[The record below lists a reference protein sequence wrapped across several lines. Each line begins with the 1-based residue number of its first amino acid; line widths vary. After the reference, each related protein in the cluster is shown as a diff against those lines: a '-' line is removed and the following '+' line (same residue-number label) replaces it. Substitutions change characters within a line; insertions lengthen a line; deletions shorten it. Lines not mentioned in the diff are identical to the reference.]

1 MIDIN
6 KPVQT
11 KSGKRVINLQYVPLN
26 SAGNEVTFPIKG
38 TIVLREKPYKTTFN
52 VWTKNGI
59 NEPVWNSNS
68 DFDIINI

>member
-1 MIDIN
+1 
-6 KPVQT
+6 
-11 KSGKRVINLQYVPLN
+11 LN